1 MWFIIEGGLF
11 VLLGVLAAALPV
23 FAGIAGALVFG
34 WVLFLSGVLGLVGAF
49 ASRGQA
55 HPVWRVVSAL
65 IALAAGILVLWAP
78 LTGVLSLALLI
89 AAYLVLTAISSFA
102 MAFDHRRRS
111 TLGWIW
117 LIVSGVVGLVLAGLI
132 LFLHPLADAALI
144 GFVIAINLILGG
156 MALVG
161 LGMANRR

>member
-1 MWFIIEGGLF
+1 MWFIVEGGLF

-65 IALAAGILVLWAP
+65 IALAAGVLVLWAP

-89 AAYLVLTAISSFA
+89 AAYLVLSAISSFA

-111 TLGWIW
+111 TLGWVW
-117 LIVSGVVGLVLAGLI
+117 LIVSGVVGLVLAGFI